1 MYVGVT
7 LILAGEAAAFGSLI
21 LFAYAVLVW
30 TGFHM
35 FVVYYE
41 EPHLRKKFGRT
52 YEEYLKVANR
62 WIPNIGLNNR

>member
-7 LILAGEAAAFGSLI
+7 LILAGEGATFGSLI
-21 LFAYAVLVW
+21 LFTYAVLVW
-30 TGFHM
+30 LGFHL

-41 EPHLRKKFGRT
+41 EPHLRKKFGRK

-62 WIPNIGLNNR
+62 WTPNIGMNKR